1 VSFDSAWFYT
11 FDSKENCLFLAETK
25 GTYTKPNE
33 IFLNKIKEN
42 NLIFDLYADS
52 EMEILTAQ
60 DKRPRLYHKDNF
72 KSCMTIPIKSNTML
86 AGVLTLA
93 TEKQFAFKNED
104 LMALQLI
111 ADQVAEMNTLRETL
125 INLKSSTDIIL
136 DSINAGLI
144 TIDMDGNLDYANTM
158 ARNYIHEISDRHIGK
173 AADMIIKKTPFNNL
187 LFNSLKSRQF
197 INNKKID
204 FFHETKKL
212 CFSVSTFP
220 LKSGS
225 FEEPTGIALFF
236 KDITQEEFLKAELK
250 RNESLSALGEMAA
263 GVAHEIRNPL
273 SGIKM
278 VMQVLQSE
286 FNIMDPRQEHINIV
300 LDEVDR
306 LAKIITDLMAFA
318 KPRML
323 VLKNEN
329 IFTALKSALRMLA
342 PEIKAKNIQIE
353 LYHDN
358 QIILHDSE
366 RMVQVFLNVI
376 KNAVDASFIN
386 SKIIVK
392 IFYEINADTAKY
404 LIIKIEN
411 SGNPIKNDEIE
422 KIFNPFYTTKDSG
435 TGLGLPITH
444 SIIKEH
450 KGKIHVK
457 STPQGDT
464 EFKIL
469 IPLDINL
476 NS

>member
-1 VSFDSAWFYT
+1 
-11 FDSKENCLFLAETK
+11 
-25 GTYTKPNE
+25 
-33 IFLNKIKEN
+33 
-42 NLIFDLYADS
+42 
-52 EMEILTAQ
+52 
-60 DKRPRLYHKDNF
+60 
-72 KSCMTIPIKSNTML
+72 
-86 AGVLTLA
+86 
-93 TEKQFAFKNED
+93 
-104 LMALQLI
+104 
-111 ADQVAEMNTLRETL
+111 
-125 INLKSSTDIIL
+125 
-136 DSINAGLI
+136 
-144 TIDMDGNLDYANTM
+144 
-158 ARNYIHEISDRHIGK
+158 
-173 AADMIIKKTPFNNL
+173 
-187 LFNSLKSRQF
+187 
-197 INNKKID
+197 
-204 FFHETKKL
+204 
-212 CFSVSTFP
+212 
-220 LKSGS
+220 
-225 FEEPTGIALFF
+225 
-236 KDITQEEFLKAELK
+236 
-250 RNESLSALGEMAA
+250 
-263 GVAHEIRNPL
+263 
-273 SGIKM
+273 
-278 VMQVLQSE
+278 
-286 FNIMDPRQEHINIV
+286 
-300 LDEVDR
+300 VDR